1 MNTIKYFF
9 EIYKI
14 NLRMVKENNKS
25 KEALLL
31 LDKIKEENYKIHH
44 LLIKRVYLIN
54 SFKHIINL

>member
-9 EIYKI
+9 EIYNI

-44 LLIKRVYLIN
+44 LLIKRDYLIN

>member
-1 MNTIKYFF
+1 
-9 EIYKI
+9 
-14 NLRMVKENNKS
+14 MVKENNKS

-44 LLIKRVYLIN
+44 LLIKRDYLIN